1 MARMGLRTTGLTNAS
16 TRGTS
21 RAVRMGVVR
30 SWFGGA
36 FSWRGKPSLA
46 FISGTLNSPG
56 YVNILDEKLL
66 PFTEEKYTN
75 GWRFQQDN
83 TKVHTEIYTNEYFMV
98 EGVTVLDWPARIPD
112 LNPIENLWT
121 DLCRR
126 VYQRFQAV

>member
-1 MARMGLRTTGLTNAS
+1 MWSGPRLNCASAARCGRVLSFLTRNGFVWMARMGLRTTGPTNAS

-21 RAVRMGVVR
+21 RAVRMGVVG

-66 PFTEEKYTN
+66 PFTEEKYPN

-83 TKVHTEIYTNEYFMV
+83 AKVHTANYTNE
-98 EGVTVLDWPARIPD
+98 VL
-112 LNPIENLWT
+112 
-121 DLCRR
+121 
-126 VYQRFQAV
+126 YG